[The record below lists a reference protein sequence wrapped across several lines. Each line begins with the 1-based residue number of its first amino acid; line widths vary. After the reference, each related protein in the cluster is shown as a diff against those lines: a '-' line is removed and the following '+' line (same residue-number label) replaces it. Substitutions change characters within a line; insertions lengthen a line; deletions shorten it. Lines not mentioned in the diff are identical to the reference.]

1 MSSGGLEL
9 KLIQIDP
16 EQIDDEKLLPAAEA
30 LRRGQ
35 LVAFPTETVYGL
47 GADANDPAAV
57 ARIFAAKGRPPDNPL
72 IVHLADPDQLG
83 SVARQI
89 PPLALRLLEAFAP
102 GPLTLVLPRSS
113 HVPDIVTAGLDT
125 VAVRF
130 PAHPVARRLLQ
141 LARVPIAAPSAN
153 RSGRPSPTR
162 AWHVLEDL
170 GDRIPFL
177 IDGGPCEYG
186 LESTVLDLSTGKPVI
201 LRPGSITAED
211 IASVAGLPV
220 SAVLPDRSDGS
231 AAPRAPGMKYRHYAP
246 RARVQIFQPPQTDR
260 EREDLDNQ
268 IRALTG
274 EGNRA
279 GLFASGATLD
289 GLKSACRLL
298 DAGAK
303 DLAALP
309 PGSCAGFA
317 YGLYPDP
324 VAASRHLFDGLRLL
338 DRLAC
343 DVIFA
348 EGMPEEGVGTAY
360 MNRLRKAAGQAA
372 PVLFVCTGNTC
383 RSPMAAALYNLLR
396 KPSDAPGQSAGISAM
411 PGDLAS
417 PGALAAMNQDYRIS
431 LAAHRARR
439 LTDGLMDEAGR
450 ILTMTAGQKK
460 ALLAIRPDLASRIQ
474 TLGEAA
480 GLPEAD
486 VPDPYGRSVWQYQ
499 ATAAKLEQ
507 LIRSFLEKET

>member
-141 LARVPIAAPSAN
+141 LARVPVAAPSAN

-279 GLFASGATLD
+279 GLFASRATLD

-298 DAGAK
+298 DSGEK

-309 PGSCAGFA
+309 PGSCAGFT

-324 VAASRHLFDGLRLL
+324 VAASRHLFDGCDLL
-338 DRLAC
+338 DRLAWMSSC
-343 DVIFA
+343 RR
-348 EGMPEEGVGTAY
+348 MPR
-360 MNRLRKAAGQAA
+360 RLRNGLHDRLAKAAGQAVRSFCLHREHV
-372 PVLFVCTGNTC
+372 PQPDGRCTLQ
-383 RSPMAAALYNLLR
+383 PAAQTVGCPRAVGRNL
-396 KPSDAPGQSAGISAM
+396 GHAG
-411 PGDLAS
+411 GL
-417 PGALAAMNQDYRIS
+417 GLT
-431 LAAHRARR
+431 RR
-439 LTDGLMDEAGR
+439 TGR
-450 ILTMTAGQKK
+450 NE
-460 ALLAIRPDLASRIQ
+460 P
-474 TLGEAA
+474 
-480 GLPEAD
+480 GLPDQPCGTPCSPAD
-486 VPDPYGRSVWQYQ
+486 RWPDGRSR
-499 ATAAKLEQ
+499 AHPDHDGRA
-507 LIRSFLEKET
+507 EKGLVGHPAGSCLAHPDAG